1 MLSKRTAEIFKPFHD
16 YAGSQELETMPL
28 PSDAVSVQ
36 VDNLTYG
43 YPGHAHV
50 LHEINLRVLKG
61 EMFGIIGPN
70 GAGKSTLCKALN
82 GLVPQFYGGTYGGE
96 VTVSGMNTMKHTVAE
111 LSLKVGLVF
120 QEPSNQFSGVST
132 RVDEEVAFG
141 MSMMGFQREEMEN
154 RIQASLRQ
162 VGLEGLEDRSP
173 FELSGGQQQRLAI
186 ATVLAVRPEV
196 IVMDEPTAQL
206 DPVGKTEVL
215 ETMRVLKKEGY
226 TIIVA
231 EHEIEELATF
241 ADRIIALNEGTI
253 LLEGST
259 RNVLTQ
265 IEDLKKIGVDP
276 PSVTEL
282 SRLLASRTGL
292 SSKEYPITLD
302 EAVALYREMM
312 RG

>member
-1 MLSKRTAEIFKPFHD
+1 MRADE
-16 YAGSQELETMPL
+16 
-28 PSDAVSVQ
+28 VSVQ
-36 VDNLTYG
+36 VDNLTFG
-43 YPGHAHV
+43 YPGHAYV
-50 LHEINLRVLKG
+50 LHEINLRVHKG
-61 EMFGIIGPN
+61 EMFGVIGPN

-82 GLVPQFYGGTYGGE
+82 GLVPQFYGGTYGGD

-141 MSMMGFQREEMEN
+141 MSMMGFQREEMTD
-154 RIQASLRQ
+154 RIKDSLRQ

-206 DPVGKTEVL
+206 DPVGKTEVF
-215 ETMRVLKKEGY
+215 ETMHALNKEGY

-241 ADRIIALNEGTI
+241 ADRIIALNEGRI
-253 LLEGST
+253 MLEGST

-265 IEDLKKIGVDP
+265 IEQLKKIGVDP

-282 SRLLASRTGL
+282 SHLLAAKAGL
-292 SSKEYPITLD
+292 NHEKYPITLD
-302 EAVALYREMM
+302 EAIMLYRDLVSGDSS
-312 RG
+312 RA

>member
-1 MLSKRTAEIFKPFHD
+1 
-16 YAGSQELETMPL
+16 MPA
-28 PSDAVSVQ
+28 DEVSVQ
-36 VDNLTYG
+36 VDNLTFG
-43 YPGHAHV
+43 YPGHAYV

-70 GAGKSTLCKALN
+70 GAGKSTLCKAFN

-96 VTVSGMNTMKHTVAE
+96 VTVSGMNVMKHTVAE

-141 MSMMGFQREEMEN
+141 MSMMGFQREEMAD
-154 RIQASLRQ
+154 RISDSLRK

-186 ATVLAVRPEV
+186 ATVLAVKPEV

-215 ETMRVLKKEGY
+215 ETMRALNREGY

-231 EHEIEELATF
+231 EHEIEELASF
-241 ADRIIALNEGTI
+241 ADRIIALNEGRI
-253 LLEGST
+253 VLEGST

-265 IEDLKKIGVDP
+265 IEQLKKIGVDP
-276 PSVTEL
+276 PSITEL
-282 SRLLASRTGL
+282 SHLMAAKAGFTP
-292 SSKEYPITLD
+292 EDYPITLD
-302 EAVALYREMM
+302 EAITLYRDRI
-312 RG
+312 RGDS

>member
-1 MLSKRTAEIFKPFHD
+1 MVWKQAAEIFKPFHS
-16 YAGSQELETMPL
+16 YAGTQDLETMPA
-28 PSDAVSVQ
+28 DAVSVQ

-43 YPGHAHV
+43 YPAHAHV

-96 VTVSGMNTMKHTVAE
+96 VAVSGMNTMKHTVAE

-141 MSMMGFQREEMEN
+141 MSMMGFQREEMAN
-154 RIQASLRQ
+154 RIQASLKQ
-162 VGLEGLEDRSP
+162 VGLEGLESRSP

-215 ETMRVLKKEGY
+215 ETMRALNKEGY

-241 ADRIIALNEGTI
+241 ADRIIALNEGRI
-253 LLEGST
+253 MLEGST
-259 RNVLTQ
+259 RKVLTQ
-265 IEDLKKIGVDP
+265 IEQLKKIGVDP

-282 SRLLASRTGL
+282 SRLLALRIGL
-292 SSKEYPITLD
+292 SSEKYPITLD
-302 EAVALYREMM
+302 EAIPLYRDLV
-312 RG
+312 RGDS

>member
-1 MLSKRTAEIFKPFHD
+1 MSRDEVAVEID
-16 YAGSQELETMPL
+16 G
-28 PSDAVSVQ
+28 
-36 VDNLTYG
+36 LTYS
-43 YPGHAHV
+43 YPGHTPV
-50 LHEINLRVLKG
+50 LHDISFKILKG

-82 GLVPQFYGGTYGGE
+82 GLVPHFYGGTYGGT
-96 VTVSGMNTMKHTVAE
+96 VTVAGIGTMEHTVAE

-120 QEPSNQFSGVST
+120 QDPTNQFSGVSA

-141 MSMMGFQREEMEN
+141 MSMMGYQRHEMLD
-154 RIQASLRQ
+154 RIKESLRQ
-162 VGLEGLEDRSP
+162 VGLEGLEERSP

-215 ETMRVLKKEGY
+215 ETMRALNKEGY

-231 EHEIEELATF
+231 EHEIEELANF
-241 ADRIIALNEGTI
+241 ADRIIALHEGRI
-253 LLEGST
+253 VLDGSK
-259 RNVLTQ
+259 RRVLTDVDQ
-265 IEDLKKIGVDP
+265 LKKIGVDP

-282 SRLLASRTGL
+282 SRLLAE
-292 SSKEYPITLD
+292 KAEFAPNQYPITLD
-302 EAVALYREMM
+302 EAITLYRELVGG
-312 RG
+312 RVS

>member
-1 MLSKRTAEIFKPFHD
+1 MRADE
-16 YAGSQELETMPL
+16 
-28 PSDAVSVQ
+28 VSVQ
-36 VDNLTYG
+36 VDNLTFG
-43 YPGHAHV
+43 YPGHAYV

-61 EMFGIIGPN
+61 EMFGVIGPN

-82 GLVPQFYGGTYGGE
+82 GLVPQFYGGTYGGD

-111 LSLKVGLVF
+111 LSLRVGLVF

-141 MSMMGFQREEMEN
+141 MSMMGFQREEMTD
-154 RIQASLRQ
+154 RIKDSLRQ

-206 DPVGKTEVL
+206 DPVGKTEVF
-215 ETMRVLKKEGY
+215 ETMHALNKEGY

-241 ADRIIALNEGTI
+241 ADRIIALNEGRI
-253 LLEGST
+253 MLEGST

-265 IEDLKKIGVDP
+265 IEQLKKIGVDP

-282 SRLLASRTGL
+282 SHLLAAKAGL
-292 SSKEYPITLD
+292 NHEKYPITLD
-302 EAVALYREMM
+302 EAIMLYRDLVSGDSS
-312 RG
+312 RA

>member
-1 MLSKRTAEIFKPFHD
+1 MA
-16 YAGSQELETMPL
+16 
-28 PSDAVSVQ
+28 SDEVTVE
-36 VDNLTYG
+36 VDGLTYS
-43 YPGHAHV
+43 YLGHAPV
-50 LHEINLRVLKG
+50 LHDIKFKVLKG
-61 EMFGIIGPN
+61 EMFGVIGPN

-82 GLVPQFYGGTYGGE
+82 GLVPHFYGGTYGGT
-96 VTVSGMNTMKHTVAE
+96 VTAAGMNTMKHTVAD

-120 QEPSNQFSGVST
+120 QEPTNQFSGVST

-141 MSMMGFQREEMEN
+141 MSMMGFQREEMLR
-154 RIQASLRQ
+154 RISDALRQ
-162 VGLEGLEDRSP
+162 VGLEGLEERSP

-215 ETMRVLKKEGY
+215 ETMRALNKEGY

-241 ADRIIALNEGTI
+241 ADRIIALNDGRI
-253 LLEGST
+253 VSEGST
-259 RNVLTQ
+259 RGVLTQ
-265 IEDLKKIGVDP
+265 IEELKKIGVDP

-282 SRLLASRTGL
+282 SYLLAQRADL
-292 SSKEYPITLD
+292 KPEAYPITLD
-302 EAVALYREMM
+302 EAITLYRELI
-312 RG
+312 GGGVE

>member
-1 MLSKRTAEIFKPFHD
+1 M
-16 YAGSQELETMPL
+16 
-28 PSDAVSVQ
+28 SDSEAVVEVYS
-36 VDNLTYG
+36 LTYS
-43 YPGHAHV
+43 YPGHSPV
-50 LHEINLRVLKG
+50 LSDISLRVAKG

-82 GLVPQFYGGTYGGE
+82 GLVPHFYGGIYGGS
-96 VTVSGMNTMKHTVAE
+96 VIAAGMNTMKHTVAE

-120 QEPSNQFSGVST
+120 QDPSNQFSGVSQ

-141 MSMMGFQREEMEN
+141 MSMMGFQRETMPS
-154 RIQASLRQ
+154 RIKDSLRR
-162 VGLEGLEDRSP
+162 VGLEGLEERSP

-186 ATVLAVRPEV
+186 ATVLAVRPDI

-215 ETMRVLKKEGY
+215 ETMRALNKEGY
-226 TIIVA
+226 TIVVA

-241 ADRIIALNEGTI
+241 ADRIIALNQGKI
-253 LLEGST
+253 VMEGST
-259 RNVLTQ
+259 RDVLT
-265 IEDLKKIGVDP
+265 EVDALKKLGVDP

-282 SRLLASRTGL
+282 TQILAEKADIRSGQF
-292 SSKEYPITLD
+292 PITLD
-302 EAVALYREMM
+302 EAITLYRKMI

>member
-1 MLSKRTAEIFKPFHD
+1 MA
-16 YAGSQELETMPL
+16 
-28 PSDAVSVQ
+28 PSDVSVQ
-36 VDNLTYG
+36 VNNLTFG
-43 YPGHAHV
+43 YPGHPYV
-50 LHEINLRVLKG
+50 LNEINLKVLKG

-70 GAGKSTLCKALN
+70 GAGKSTLCKSLN
-82 GLVPQFYGGTYGGE
+82 GLVPQFYGGKYGGE
-96 VTVSGMNTMKHTVAE
+96 VTVSGMKVMEHTVAE

-141 MSMMGFQREEMEN
+141 MSMMGFQREEMMD
-154 RIQASLRQ
+154 RITDSLRK

-173 FELSGGQQQRLAI
+173 YELSGGQQQRLAI
-186 ATVLAVRPEV
+186 ATVLAVKPEV

-215 ETMRVLKKEGY
+215 ETMRALNKEGY

-241 ADRIIALNEGTI
+241 ADRIIALNEGRI
-253 LLEGST
+253 VVEGST

-265 IEDLKKIGVDP
+265 VEQLEKIGVDS

-282 SRLLASRTGL
+282 SHLVAAKGGFAP
-292 SSKEYPITLD
+292 EDYPITLD
-302 EAVALYREMM
+302 EAIMLYRD
-312 RG
+312 RIKGDIQRA